1 MEIEAQGEIVR
12 NISLPIHQAK
22 GWMKLVGL
30 VSILQGVL
38 MVISTFGFAIIF
50 AWLPI
55 WAGVLLMQAAGAV
68 ERSYATGDEAELIL
82 SLSKMKTYFVIT
94 GVIAILSIL
103 VGLMFIFFFG
113 MIGAMLGGMSE
124 YGGF

>member
-1 MEIEAQGEIVR
+1 MEFEAQGEAVR

-38 MVISTFGFAIIF
+38 MVISTFGLAIIF

-55 WAGVLLMQAAGAV
+55 WAGVLLMQAASAV

-82 SLSKMKTYFVIT
+82 SLNKMKTYFVIT
-94 GVIAILSIL
+94 GVIAIISIL
-103 VGLMFIFFFG
+103 VGMMFIFFFG
-113 MIGAMLGGMSE
+113 IMGAMLGGMSE

>member
-1 MEIEAQGEIVR
+1 MESDAQGDVVR
-12 NISLPIHQAK
+12 NISIPIHQAK

-38 MVISTFGFAIIF
+38 MVVSTFGFGIIF

-55 WAGVLLMQAAGAV
+55 WAGVLLMQSAGAV
-68 ERSYATGDEAELIL
+68 ERSYATGDEAQLVL
-82 SLSKMKTYFVIT
+82 SLSKIKTYFVIT
-94 GVIAILSIL
+94 GVIALLGVIIGIM
-103 VGLMFIFFFG
+103 VIFFFG
-113 MIGAMLGGMSE
+113 LIGAMLGGMSE